1 MKKKIIIAAILVLVA
16 AVPVFAAN
24 VQNTDS
30 NDWSS
35 QMFNRHQQMV
45 QRNVD
50 NGTITTEEA
59 AQLNE
64 HMRQDAPIMRKMME
78 KNGMRGNGMM
88 GRGMMNKGQN
98 GMPGNCPFNNA
109 ETK

>member
-1 MKKKIIIAAILVLVA
+1 MKKKIIIAAILALVV
-16 AVPVFAAN
+16 AVPVFAATA
-24 VQNTDS
+24 QNTDA
-30 NDWSS
+30 NDWFN

-50 NGTITTEEA
+50 NGTITSEEA
-59 AQLNE
+59 AQLND

-88 GRGMMNKGQN
+88 GKGMMNGQN
-98 GMPGNCPFNNA
+98 GMMGNCLSNNNT
-109 ETK
+109 EVK

>member
-1 MKKKIIIAAILVLVA
+1 MKKKIIIAAILALVV

-24 VQNTDS
+24 VQNADS
-30 NDWSS
+30 NDWFN

-50 NGTITTEEA
+50 NGTITAEEA

-64 HMRQDAPIMRKMME
+64 HMRQDAPIMRKMMD

-88 GRGMMNKGQN
+88 GRGMMNNGQN
-98 GMPGNCPFNNA
+98 GMPGNCPFNNTEA
-109 ETK
+109 K

>member
-1 MKKKIIIAAILVLVA
+1 MKKKIIITAVLALVV
-16 AVPVFAAN
+16 AVPVFAAAA
-24 VQNTDS
+24 QNSDTS
-30 NDWSS
+30 DWFN

-50 NGTITTEEA
+50 NGTITADEA
-59 AQLNE
+59 AQLND

-88 GRGMMNKGQN
+88 GKGMMNGPN
-98 GMPGNCPFNNA
+98 GMLGNCPFNNA
-109 ETK
+109 EAK